1 MAFQELPKRTRYGI
15 FLAGGV
21 CLVALGGY
29 FLFEG
34 LGSAQIPQTF
44 MDARKEASSVSAQ
57 IVDLTNQ
64 TNSKIK
70 GANYTELTG
79 DVERAIIFI
88 NDARQLNQASYT
100 KAFELTKHLQ
110 GLATS
115 LVEMGASKS
124 RSLAYDAI
132 AADLGLVS
140 EFIIYTQKL
149 NSFLESLGKA
159 IVSKTDRDKVLM
171 QSTLDAVNQ
180 QVEII
185 NEINREVQGKMEAFD
200 NSL

>member
-1 MAFQELPKRTRYGI
+1 MAFQELPKRTKYRI
-15 FLAGGV
+15 LLAGAV
-21 CLVALGGY
+21 CFVLFGGY
-29 FLFEG
+29 ALFWG
-34 LGSAQIPQTF
+34 FGSAQIPQTF
-44 MDARKEASSVSAQ
+44 VEARKEAANVSAQ
-57 IVDLTNQ
+57 IVDLTNE

-70 GANYTELTG
+70 NANYTELTG
-79 DVERAIIFI
+79 DVERAIVFI
-88 NDARQLNQASYT
+88 NDARQLNQTSYT

-159 IVSKTDRDKVLM
+159 IVSKTDRDRALM
-171 QSTLDAVNQ
+171 QIALDAVNQ
-180 QVEII
+180 QVERI
-185 NEINREVQGKMEAFD
+185 NQINREVQGKMEAFD